1 MTTTLAKAQQAFL
14 HAVLSPRSE
23 NTTEFIANYIDATWT
38 NAKIGL
44 KTYRANGQTL
54 AERALGAA
62 YPVVAQL
69 LGEES
74 FAALARA
81 FWHRHPPQRGDMAQW
96 GGSLAAFMA
105 ADEQLASEPYLPDV
119 ARAEW
124 ALHSAASVADCAP
137 EPTTWARL
145 ASHDPAEL
153 TLCLAPGTA
162 LIDSAW
168 PVATLLAAHDGRAT
182 LEAAAQHVRDGV
194 AECALVWRE
203 GLRPRVRAAQPGE
216 AAFVGAL
223 LDNAT
228 LAAAFDATVPS
239 FDFAAWLPT
248 AAQTGLLVR
257 VEWATSPTI
266 PCETAP

>member
-1 MTTTLAKAQQAFL
+1 MTAALAGEQQAL
-14 HAVLSPRSE
+14 LQAVLSPRGE
-23 NTTEFIANYIDATWT
+23 NTTTFIANYIDPAWT
-38 NAKIGL
+38 LAQKGL
-44 KTYRANGQTL
+44 KTYRANGQAL
-54 AERALGAA
+54 AARALGAA
-62 YPVVAQL
+62 YPAVAQM

-81 FWHRHPPQRGDMAQW
+81 FWHRHPPQCGDMAQW

-105 ADEQLASEPYLPDV
+105 ADLQLADEPYLPDV

-124 ALHSAASVADCAP
+124 ALHTAASAADCAP
-137 EPTTWARL
+137 APATWARL

-153 TLCLAPGTA
+153 TLCLAAGTT

-182 LEAAAQHVRDGV
+182 LDEAAQRLRDGV

-203 GLRPRVRAAQPGE
+203 GLRPCVRAAQPGE

-223 LDNAT
+223 LCGAT
-228 LAAAFDATVPS
+228 LAEALGATVPS

-248 AAQTGLLVR
+248 AAQSGLLVR
-257 VEWATSPTI
+257 VEWATSPTT
-266 PCETAP
+266 PCEIAP